1 MLLNITDMQA
11 YFSVEPVAFK
21 SAKFREKATIL
32 PAQIPFRNKNN
43 NNGKCNKK

>member
-1 MLLNITDMQA
+1 MLLNTINMQA
-11 YFSVEPVAFK
+11 YFLVEPVVFE

-43 NNGKCNKK
+43 NNGTCNRN